1 MVIKKVYN
9 FEHLDDWA
17 KISWFTYYPILIL
30 RKSIKGIELNI
41 CVCIY
46 IYIMRLRV
54 NKVVCS

>member
-41 CVCIY
+41 CVYIY
-46 IYIMRLRV
+46 IYIY
-54 NKVVCS
+54 NASSCE